1 MKGIYGGTFD
11 PVHYGH
17 LRTALEVREAVGL
30 DEIRFVPC
38 REPAHRSRPV
48 ASPEQRRKM
57 LELALDDHSPE
68 FVVDSRELER
78 PGPSYMVETLAS
90 LRSEWPDLPLCLIT
104 GQDAFR
110 HLPSWHEWLR
120 LFDLAHF
127 IVMSRPNTDTHWLEP
142 LAGAVAGRLVDQPC
156 ELKGTLAGRVLL
168 LDVIQLDI
176 SATYIRQALL
186 SGRSA
191 RYLLPDAVLD
201 YIRESGM
208 YDSLRAMGNF

>member
-30 DEIRFVPC
+30 DEIRFVSC
-38 REPAHRSRPV
+38 REPAHRSRPM

-57 LELALDDHSPE
+57 LELALDDHTPG

-78 PGPSYMVETLAS
+78 PGPSYMVDTLAS
-90 LRSEWPDLPLCLIT
+90 LRSEWAGVPLCLIT
-104 GQDAFR
+104 GLDAFR
-110 HLPSWHEWLR
+110 HLPAWHEWLR

-127 IVMSRPNTDTHWLEP
+127 IVMRRPNTDTQWPEP

-156 ELKGTLAGRVLL
+156 ELQGTLAGRVLL

-176 SATYIRQALL
+176 SATYIRQALVT
-186 SGRSA
+186 GRSA

-201 YIRESGM
+201 YISETGV
-208 YDSLRAMGNF
+208 YHSLRGMGYF